1 MQAVIDTV
9 PTGVIY
15 SMPAAQETRAEGLA
29 VIDVDNLIGA
39 LRDRVAEP
47 TTVTPQHEWLIASF
61 ALLYASLSGLTSL
74 SVLAP
79 LSGSSLDLVA
89 HSVRRLMLLRD
100 RKVFDAT
107 PSVIES
113 ARASMADVQRR
124 PESDPP
130 AYEAYKAL
138 GRWLAAGDAAIAD
151 MVGVGRTTPYTWK
164 RDGREPRAATVQR
177 IYEYHA
183 TLDSL
188 RRRLGIVGLRRWL
201 HEGVPSRR
209 ETLLAGELERL
220 EADVHAELFRR
231 PPTRRVDLG
240 AAPDDTTPIETTHA
254 ERSLR
259 PSGRR
264 PRRAG
269 G

>member
-1 MQAVIDTV
+1 MQAVIDTA

-15 SMPAAQETRAEGLA
+15 SMHATQETRAEGLA
-29 VIDVDNLIGA
+29 AIDVENLIGA
-39 LRDRVAEP
+39 LLDRAAEP
-47 TTVTPQHEWLIASF
+47 TTVTPQHEWLIASLSGF
-61 ALLYASLSGLTSL
+61 ALLSASLSGFPSF
-74 SVLAP
+74 SSP
-79 LSGSSLDLVA
+79 WFSSSSLDLVA
-89 HSVRRLMLLRD
+89 QRVHHLMPALER
-100 RKVFDAT
+100 VFEAT
-107 PSVIES
+107 PSVIER
-113 ARASMADVQRR
+113 ARASAADHQRR

-188 RRRLGIVGLRRWL
+188 RRKLGIAGLRRWL
-201 HEGVPSRR
+201 HEGVPPRL

-220 EADVHAELFRR
+220 EADVHAELFSRKF
-231 PPTRRVDLG
+231 
-240 AAPDDTTPIETTHA
+240 
-254 ERSLR
+254 
-259 PSGRR
+259 SGV
-264 PRRAG
+264 
-269 G
+269 